1 MKLSLSLSSL
11 HSPFSDG
18 VGLPLHNSPSSG
30 VLMKSIRAEFFLRP
44 DALPG
49 VNHKGNIMIGVYLD
63 MKKAFDTVDHNIVLL
78 ESEETYLNG
87 LKLIWVHKSVTFSCV
102 FMLMQ
107 LNKCVV
113 YGSDLMFR

>member
-1 MKLSLSLSSL
+1 
-11 HSPFSDG
+11 
-18 VGLPLHNSPSSG
+18 
-30 VLMKSIRAEFFLRP
+30 
-44 DALPG
+44 
-49 VNHKGNIMIGVYLD
+49 

-113 YGSDLMFR
+113 CGSDLQREHCGDGVSLILFIYERSRGHCSEFGQGTMGCSGKCCFGVMYGEWYGVCCVVGC